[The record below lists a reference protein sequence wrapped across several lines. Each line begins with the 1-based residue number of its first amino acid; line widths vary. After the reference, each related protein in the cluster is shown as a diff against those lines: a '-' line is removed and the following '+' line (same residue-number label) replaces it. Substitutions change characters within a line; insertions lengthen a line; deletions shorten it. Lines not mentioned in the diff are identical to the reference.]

1 MAQNNRCSFAVEL
14 SRSESHPPTSALTP
28 QRHLTTDTTQH
39 NLPAYTTATITMPT
53 FIPGLTLNRL
63 FYQDVLKPLLAST
76 FPSLQYSAAL
86 IGPGSEV
93 LGFDTSMSADHDWG
107 IHFFIFVRDQDESL
121 TQEIANCLSHR
132 LPTHFHDF
140 PVSIPP
146 VSPTPFV
153 RLHKEPLVGPV
164 GHHITPITITQF
176 VIKHLRLDVTQPMQ
190 PDDWLTIPW
199 HAIGDTVA
207 GEVFHDGTGQL
218 TQLREKLAWYPRD
231 VWIYLLAA
239 GWQRIA
245 EEEHLMPR
253 AGYAGSELGSAIIG
267 SRLVRD
273 VMHLCFLM
281 ERKYPPYAKWLGLAF
296 RKLKCGQE
304 LETLLRKVQQAST
317 WQGRQDALV
326 DSLQILA
333 KMHNTLE
340 LTEPINETAS
350 GFYDRP
356 FQVIHAES
364 FAQALRQEI
373 RDPQLRSFADRH
385 MIGGISQ
392 WSDSA
397 PMLEHMANGQIR
409 SLYTA

>member
-1 MAQNNRCSFAVEL
+1 
-14 SRSESHPPTSALTP
+14 
-28 QRHLTTDTTQH
+28 
-39 NLPAYTTATITMPT
+39 MPN

-63 FYQDVLKPLLAST
+63 FYQDVLKPLLASI

-93 LGFDTSMSADHDWG
+93 LGFDTPMSTDHDWG
-107 IHFFIFVRDQDESL
+107 IHFFLFLRDKDESL
-121 TQEIANCLSHR
+121 CQDIANLLSHR
-132 LPTHFHDF
+132 LPAHFHDF

-153 RLHKEPLVGPV
+153 RLHKESLTGPV
-164 GHHITPITITQF
+164 KHHITTITIRQF
-176 VIKHLRLDVTQPMQ
+176 VVKHLRLDVTRAMQ
-190 PDDWLTIPW
+190 PIDWLSIPW

-207 GEVFHDGTGQL
+207 GEVFHDGTGEL
-218 TQLREKLAWYPRD
+218 TQLREQLSWYPRN

-267 SRLVRD
+267 SRLVKD
-273 VMHLCFLM
+273 LMHLCFLM

-296 RKLKCGQE
+296 RKLECAPE
-304 LETLLRKVQQAST
+304 LEQLLWNVQQAST
-317 WQGRQDALV
+317 WQTRQDALV
-326 DSLQILA
+326 ESLQILA
-333 KMHNTLE
+333 KMHNALE
-340 LTEPINETAS
+340 LTKPMNDTAS
-350 GFYDRP
+350 SFYDRP

-364 FAQALRQEI
+364 FADALRQEI

-385 MIGGISQ
+385 LIGGISQ
-392 WSDSA
+392 WTDSA
-397 PMLEHMANGQIR
+397 PMLEHMANDRIN
-409 SLYTA
+409 SLYTT